1 VTSPLQDAS
10 ARVVLIGKP
19 ACHLCDD
26 AREVIAEV
34 CARLGVEWVEHSI
47 FDDPGLYDEYW
58 ERIPVTVVDGR
69 IHEIWRVEARA
80 LERALTAETSEN
92 RK

>member
-1 VTSPLQDAS
+1 MSTQSPEAA

-34 CARLGVEWVEHSI
+34 CGRLGIAWEERSI
-47 FDDPGLYDEYW
+47 FDDPRLYDEFW

-69 IHEIWRVEARA
+69 VHEIWRVDPGA
-80 LERALTAETSEN
+80 LERALVGDPSAKRT
-92 RK
+92 

>member
-1 VTSPLQDAS
+1 MTPLLEDDS

-34 CARLGVEWVEHSI
+34 CARLGVAWVERSI
-47 FDDPGLYDEYW
+47 FDDPGLYDEFW

-69 IHEIWRVEARA
+69 IHEIWRVEAGA
-80 LERALTAETSEN
+80 LERALMGNTSEN